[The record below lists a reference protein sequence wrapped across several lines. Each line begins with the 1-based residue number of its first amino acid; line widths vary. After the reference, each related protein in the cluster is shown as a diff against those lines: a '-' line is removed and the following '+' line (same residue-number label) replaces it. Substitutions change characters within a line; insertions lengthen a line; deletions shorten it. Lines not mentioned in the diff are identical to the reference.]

1 MRFLLFAHPIYR
13 LAPVFRSHFHF
24 LDADP
29 TFTSLTLPLPRPHPT
44 LVPKVMILIRI
55 NWASQIVR
63 FVEKSGKDGKRK
75 FAAHLGKW
83 GLGNLERLKEN
94 PSGPSSWIM
103 FSFSYLD
110 FVASKF
116 YSLERCKKVK
126 TYNLNQIIFYIN
138 NLIAKLL
145 TSYLFILKWGFL
157 RSRCSKR

>member
-13 LAPVFRSHFHF
+13 LAPVFCSHFHF
-24 LDADP
+24 PDADP
-29 TFTSLTLPLPRPHPT
+29 TFTSLTLPLLRPHPT

-103 FSFSYLD
+103 FGFSYLD

-116 YSLERCKKVK
+116 HSLERCIKVE
-126 TYNLNQIIFYIN
+126 TYNLNQIIFYSK

-145 TSYLFILKWGFL
+145 TCYFVYSKVMFLK
-157 RSRCSKR
+157 K